1 MRQRTKEG
9 LVNDPHI
16 AVSFFQGH
24 SLSVSSRH
32 VHYTSRLHLALRLG
46 YAFAPSRS
54 CFPYVMT
61 LESGEA
67 YRRTTAPHRSALS
80 AMLLRIRVYEFVK
93 FDTVGK

>member
-16 AVSFFQGH
+16 AVSFVQGH

-32 VHYTSRLHLALRLG
+32 VHYTFRLHLALRLG

-54 CFPYVMT
+54 CFPSCVMT
-61 LESGEA
+61 LDRGVPP
-67 YRRTTAPHRSALS
+67 YRRTTAPLRLVRHVVVTNSC
-80 AMLLRIRVYEFVK
+80 LRIRK
-93 FDTVGK
+93 I